1 MSRNILRRP
10 ANETI
15 TEEDLVDVA
24 ASLQLLSNTLAR
36 QLGIKEAEWLGIDK
50 DNKEEIEKKI
60 KVLHHWYKQNPP
72 ARTYGDLRKLIT
84 TGFEIV
90 SDHVSAMDFNDVISD
105 SVGDL
110 ANITDD
116 GTNSLVT
123 CFTQAHRYYA
133 QAHRYYAQAHRYY
146 AQATQKAIELTK
158 ENSQLKEENGT
169 FKEQNLK
176 LSEKNNE
183 LENEN
188 TELKANCSCKRKRK
202 NTNSPSKNQKKIK
215 EYFLPL
221 SEN

>member
-1 MSRNILRRP
+1 MSRIILRRP

-15 TEEDLVDVA
+15 TEEDLVLVA
-24 ASLQLLSNTLAR
+24 ASLQLLSNTL

-90 SDHVSAMDFNDVISD
+90 SDHVSAMDCNDVIPD
-105 SVGDL
+105 SGDFTDL
-110 ANITDD
+110 ANETDD
-116 GTNSLVT
+116 GTNSLMT
-123 CFTQAHRYYA
+123 CLTRAHK
-133 QAHRYYAQAHRYY
+133 YY
-146 AQATQKAIELTK
+146 AQATQEAIELTK

-169 FKEQNLK
+169 FKEVKEQNLK
-176 LSEKNNE
+176 LRERNDE
-183 LENEN
+183 LENEM
-188 TELKANCSCKRKRK
+188 TELKAHCSCKRRRK

>member
-15 TEEDLVDVA
+15 TEEDLVLVA

-90 SDHVSAMDFNDVISD
+90 SDHVSAMDCNDVIPD
-105 SVGDL
+105 SGDL

-116 GTNSLVT
+116 GTNSLMT
-123 CFTQAHRYYA
+123 CLTR
-133 QAHRYYAQAHRYY
+133 AHRYY
-146 AQATQKAIELTK
+146 AQATQKAIKLIK

-176 LSEKNNE
+176 LSERNNE

-188 TELKANCSCKRKRK
+188 TELKTHCSCKRKRK
-202 NTNSPSKNQKKIK
+202 NTNSPLKNQKKIK

>member
-15 TEEDLVDVA
+15 TEEDLVLVA

-72 ARTYGDLRKLIT
+72 ARTYADLRKLIT

-90 SDHVSAMDFNDVISD
+90 SDHVSAMDCNDVIPD
-105 SVGDL
+105 SGDL

-116 GTNSLVT
+116 GTNSLMT
-123 CFTQAHRYYA
+123 CLTR
-133 QAHRYYAQAHRYY
+133 AHRYY
-146 AQATQKAIELTK
+146 AQATQKAIKLIK

-176 LSEKNNE
+176 LSERNNE

-188 TELKANCSCKRKRK
+188 TELKTHCSCKRKRK
-202 NTNSPSKNQKKIK
+202 NTNSPLKNQKKIK